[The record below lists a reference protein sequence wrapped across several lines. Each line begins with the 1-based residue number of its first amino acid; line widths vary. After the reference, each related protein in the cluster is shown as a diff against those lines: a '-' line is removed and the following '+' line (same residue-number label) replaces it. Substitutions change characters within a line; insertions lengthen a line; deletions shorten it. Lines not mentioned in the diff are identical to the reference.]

1 VIEEKW
7 AQMERLEA
15 LEHTDLPSSIATV
28 TPRFPPPI
36 QLSARGA
43 YTLVQWG
50 FACACI
56 AGAISLLAE

>member
-28 TPRFPPPI
+28 TPRFHL
-36 QLSARGA
+36 QSS
-43 YTLVQWG
+43 
-50 FACACI
+50 C
-56 AGAISLLAE
+56 LLAELIHWFSGGSHALA